1 MSTKTNNDNKT
12 AKKLATGALVIA
24 TAIGAS
30 AAVDNPASYE
40 EMTQQTAIVQDIGDF
55 NLDMV
60 TDEDAAEDEQK
71 QKRKITIGSVIMA
84 PIYLAGMGILKLVEF
99 LLVGLSI
106 PILGT
111 IIRWFLFTCVVLG
124 TLAAGLKVAF
134 PDIPLKKLM
143 SPKRIGTVVIGT
155 TLVSII
161 CAILPSFGEEAA
173 RWAGWIRFACGALIV
188 TPMAYIIF
196 KFKNRKKSA

>member
-1 MSTKTNNDNKT
+1 MDTKTNKDSKT

-40 EMTQQTAIVQDIGDF
+40 EMTQQAAIVQDIGDF

-60 TDEDAAEDEQK
+60 TDEATADDEQK
-71 QKRKITIGSVIMA
+71 QKRKITVGSVIMA

-99 LLVGLSI
+99 LLAGLSV

-111 IIRWFLFTCVVLG
+111 LIRWFLFTCVVLG
-124 TLAAGLKVAF
+124 TLAIGLKVAF
-134 PDIPLKKLM
+134 PDIPLRKLM

-155 TLVSII
+155 AAVSII
-161 CAILPSFGEEAA
+161 CAVLPAFGEDAA
-173 RWAGWIRFACGALIV
+173 TWADWIRLICGALIV
-188 TPMAYIIF
+188 APMAFVIF
-196 KFKNRKKSA
+196 KFKNRKRTA